1 MGYLGNKLLH
11 IVPVMLAVT
20 VITFG
25 FIYLLPGDVTYSI
38 LGDQATPEL
47 VAELQEELGLKV
59 NPVLRYF
66 RWMGGVLQGDFGRSF
81 ITQEKVTDAIV
92 SRLPVTL
99 ELMILTQILAL
110 LFSVPLAV
118 YSAYRAGGAM
128 DRATTGVTFG
138 VLSVPNF
145 LMAILLIYTFAVYFN
160 ILPAS
165 GFTPLSEGLWANLR
179 SFALPALTLALIEFC
194 ALSRV
199 LRADMIA
206 TLQEEYILT
215 AKAKGLPI
223 WRILFVHAL
232 KPSSFTMITLF
243 AINVGSLISGSLVVE
258 TVFALPGIG
267 RLLVNAIYTRD
278 FIMVQGVVLFA
289 SIMFVMVNLAAD
301 LLYAALD
308 PRIRHE
314 RA

>member
-1 MGYLGNKLLH
+1 MGYLGNRLLH

-38 LGDQATPEL
+38 LGDQATPDL
-47 VAELQEELGLKV
+47 VAELQEELGLKAH
-59 NPVLRYF
+59 PVLRYF

-99 ELMILTQILAL
+99 ELMVLTQLLAL
-110 LFSVPLAV
+110 LLSVPLAV
-118 YSAYRAGGAM
+118 YSAYRAGGVL

-138 VLSVPNF
+138 LLSVPNF
-145 LMAILLIYTFAVYFN
+145 LMAIILIFTFAVYFN

-179 SFALPALTLALIEFC
+179 SLALPALTLGLIEFC

-223 WRILFVHAL
+223 RRILFVHAL
-232 KPSSFTMITLF
+232 KPSSFTVITLF

-289 SIMFVMVNLAAD
+289 SIIFVMVNLAAD
-301 LLYAALD
+301 LFYAALD
-308 PRIRHE
+308 PRIHHE

>member
-25 FIYLLPGDVTYSI
+25 FIYLLPGDVTYAI

>member
-1 MGYLGNKLLH
+1 MGYLRNRLLH
-11 IVPVMLAVT
+11 IVPVMLLVT
-20 VITFG
+20 VITFL
-25 FIYLLPGDVTYSI
+25 FIYLLPGDVTYTI

-81 ITQEKVTDAIV
+81 ITQEKVTDAIL

-99 ELMILTQILAL
+99 ELMIITQLLAL

-118 YSAYRAGGAM
+118 YTAHRAGGVL
-128 DRATTGVTFG
+128 DRASTGVTFG
-138 VLSVPNF
+138 LLSVPNF
-145 LMAILLIYTFAVYFN
+145 LMAIILIFTFAVYLRL
-160 ILPAS
+160 LPAS
-165 GFTPLSEGLWANLR
+165 GYTPLSEGLWANLR
-179 SFALPALTLALIEFC
+179 SFALPSLTLALIEFC

-215 AKAKGLPI
+215 AKAKGLPL

-232 KPSSFTMITLF
+232 KPSSFTVITLF

-258 TVFALPGIG
+258 TIFALPGIG
-267 RLLVNAIYTRD
+267 RLLVNSIYTRD

-289 SIMFVMVNLAAD
+289 SIAFVMVNLAAD